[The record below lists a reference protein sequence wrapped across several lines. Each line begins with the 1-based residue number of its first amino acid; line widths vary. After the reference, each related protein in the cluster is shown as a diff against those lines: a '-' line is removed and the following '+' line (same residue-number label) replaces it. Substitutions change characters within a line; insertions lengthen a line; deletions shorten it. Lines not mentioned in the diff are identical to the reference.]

1 MKLTNFWLEW
11 PKKKKKKEHSNSKE
25 SMKDVIIT
33 DLSEVKEVIIKH
45 YAQFNKV
52 DKLNEMEKLLGRHN
66 TESNSRRNWK
76 SEHL

>member
-1 MKLTNFWLEW
+1 MKE
-11 PKKKKKKEHSNSKE
+11 
-25 SMKDVIIT
+25 VIIT

-66 TESNSRRNWK
+66 TESNSRRN
-76 SEHL
+76 

>member
-1 MKLTNFWLEW
+1 MTK
-11 PKKKKKKEHSNSKE
+11 KKKKKKEHSNSKE

-33 DLSEVKEVIIKH
+33 DLSEVKEVIRKH

-66 TESNSRRNWK
+66 TESNSRRN
-76 SEHL
+76 